1 MCNRRKPIKHI
12 SGHTAYRFSDVPVL
26 LEGDECVADGR
37 IWLSYTCE
45 HDDDGWD
52 VDWEYDNF
60 DELDVYAP
68 DGEPILLSMPDS
80 VYDQI
85 KTYLDLQPRLITEAV
100 YDHAINSI

>member
-26 LEGDECVADGR
+26 VEGDECVADGK
-37 IWLSYTCE
+37 IWIEYTCE

-52 VDWEYDNF
+52 VDWDYDTF
-60 DELDVYAP
+60 DELTVYAP
-68 DGEPILLSMPDS
+68 DGELITPVPEI
-80 VYDQI
+80 VYNQI
-85 KTYLDLQPRLITEAV
+85 KAYLDLHQRRISEAV